1 MAYKQP
7 YGMKPPFTEKTRRVV
22 VKKKHG
28 EIDPEFKEKYGV
40 KETKRK
46 VVTKIPASEMYS
58 TGKVFKEGTEKS
70 FGKNSPSAGAYRE
83 GKMKAAKDLTIA
95 GMGTVIGTHI
105 LQNRKHN

>member
-28 EIDPEFKEKYGV
+28 EINPEFKEKYGV

-46 VVTKIPASEMYS
+46 VVTKIPASELYS
-58 TGKVFKEGTEKS
+58 TGKVFKEGTEKG
-70 FGKNSPSAGAYRE
+70 FGKGSPSAGAYRE

-105 LQNRKHN
+105 LQNRKNN

>member
-7 YGMKPPFTEKTRRVV
+7 YGMKPPYMEKTRRVV

-46 VVTKIPASEMYS
+46 VVTKIPASEMYN
-58 TGKVFKEGTEKS
+58 TGKVFKEGTEKG
-70 FGKNSPSAGAYRE
+70 FGKDSPSAGAYRE
-83 GKMKAAKDLTIA
+83 GKMEGAKDLTLA
-95 GMGTVIGTHI
+95 GMGAFVGTHI
-105 LQNRKHN
+105 LKNMGNN